1 MSQIKNGQE
10 IEGGYD
16 YELPRVVKE
25 IKKSKAGLVGLQFPE
40 GLKTHAVD
48 VARRIEEGTGAK
60 TVTFIGPVYGAC
72 DTKEREAEMLGV
84 DLVIHFGHTAM
95 KPVLSK

>member
-1 MSQIKNGQE
+1 MSQRKNRPASEGDYDFE
-10 IEGGYD
+10 LLRAIE
-16 YELPRVVKE
+16 EVK
-25 IKKSKAGLVGLQFPE
+25 KNKAKLVGLQFPE

-48 VARRIEEGTGAK
+48 VARQIEKETGAK

-95 KPVLSK
+95 MPKLGK